1 MEEENE
7 EIKLVIMSEK
17 SDADAQIIN
26 DLDLEF
32 AAFSV
37 QISSNNRPRTNQ
49 IVLGQPS
56 DLWVDDGD
64 GSEG

>member
-1 MEEENE
+1 VEEENE

-32 AAFSV
+32 AAFFV

-49 IVLGQPS
+49 IILGQPS
-56 DLWVDDGD
+56 ESWGDLR
-64 GSEG
+64 